1 MERKLISVIIPAYN
15 AEKYLAEALDSIVSQ
30 DYQPHE
36 VIVVDDGSTD
46 NTAAIVKSYP
56 EARYVY
62 QSNRGLAAA
71 KNTGLTHATGGLI
84 SFLDSDD
91 IWLPSKS
98 RREVE
103 YLEAHPEKGCVLAR
117 VQNFL
122 QEGVD
127 RPRWLASEM
136 LGEDFNAYLLGT
148 LLAHRWVFEKV
159 GNFNAEYYWHDT
171 DWFVRVTDARIPT
184 GTISEPLL
192 RRRIHEN
199 NMTGKLKDPVH
210 DRLLILKQSIDRK
223 RANAAQS
230 LSS

>member
-1 MERKLISVIIPAYN
+1 
-15 AEKYLAEALDSIVSQ
+15 
-30 DYQPHE
+30 
-36 VIVVDDGSTD
+36 
-46 NTAAIVKSYP
+46 
-56 EARYVY
+56 
-62 QSNRGLAAA
+62 LAAA